1 LILFVVVY
9 GLYEISIHLVAMVE
23 RQKDRQA
30 LADGVI
36 EEGESLFD
44 DVDEEAFDEA
54 HIEEDDLK

>member
-1 LILFVVVY
+1 
-9 GLYEISIHLVAMVE
+9 MVE